1 MAQKIEN
8 IDELKVLCSDEQSHD
23 CYIVIAGIIRSSSSI
38 SMNEDGTFSVT
49 NQKDGSEDLFK
60 EEELSNPELSIIGK
74 AIQKGQF
81 HSYYDFK

>member
-8 IDELKVLCSDEQSHD
+8 IDELKVLCNDEQSHD

-38 SMNEDGTFSVT
+38 FMNEDGTFSVT
-49 NQKDGSEDLFK
+49 NQKDGSEDLFT
-60 EEELSNPELSIIGK
+60 EAELSNPELSIIGK

>member
-1 MAQKIEN
+1 MAQMINNIE
-8 IDELKVLCSDEQSHD
+8 ELKKLCNDEQSHD
-23 CYIVIAGIIRSSSSI
+23 CYIVIAGIIRSSKSI
-38 SMNEDGTFSVT
+38 FMNKNGTFSVI
-49 NQKDGSEDLFK
+49 NEKDGSKDLFK

>member
-23 CYIVIAGIIRSSSSI
+23 CYIVIAGIIRSSKSI

>member
-38 SMNEDGTFSVT
+38 FMNEDGTFSVT

>member
-23 CYIVIAGIIRSSSSI
+23 CYIVIAGIIRSSKSI
-38 SMNEDGTFSVT
+38 FMNKNGTFLVI
-49 NQKDGSEDLFK
+49 NEKDGSKNLFT
-60 EEELSNPELSIIGK
+60 EEELLNPELSIIGK